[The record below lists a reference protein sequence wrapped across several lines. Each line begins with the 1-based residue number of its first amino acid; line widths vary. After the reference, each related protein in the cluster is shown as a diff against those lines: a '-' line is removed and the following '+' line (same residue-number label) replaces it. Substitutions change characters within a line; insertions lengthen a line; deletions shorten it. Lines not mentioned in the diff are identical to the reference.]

1 METLSS
7 FNYKVDNAR
16 IVQNFD
22 YVEEIFQTYLKT
34 SKDDL
39 DDAASRLRR
48 MTPAPMNTMLE
59 KQPRGEAIK
68 KRDKRKSL
76 VVADVPPT
84 TPVSQATASTTKKTA
99 PRRPAKSNA
108 DSTAP
113 SRRPKKRSNADSTAA
128 SGIPAKKALRNK
140 ASSTKKTKKGS
151 NASRKRQK
159 K

>member
-1 METLSS
+1 MLEICLVTY
-7 FNYKVDNAR
+7 FFV
-16 IVQNFD
+16 D

-68 KRDKRKSL
+68 KRDKRMSL

-84 TPVSQATASTTKKTA
+84 TPGTCCMLIFPFNNVNYTF
-99 PRRPAKSNA
+99 
-108 DSTAP
+108 
-113 SRRPKKRSNADSTAA
+113 
-128 SGIPAKKALRNK
+128 LHCY
-140 ASSTKKTKKGS
+140 
-151 NASRKRQK
+151 
-159 K
+159 